1 MCITR
6 FLNGNYKTFKIAF
19 SKQNRD
25 ILNSQIFLSPIGQNR
40 ASNLVHQMQKEESKQ
55 EKYSQKMKSIVSL
68 ANNCAEYLGQG
79 RFEDLG
85 RILHEG
91 WLLKKSLGEF
101 ISNKEI
107 DKRYDLLIQFGAE
120 GGRLLGAGMSGF

>member
-1 MCITR
+1 MYIR

-55 EKYSQKMKSIVSL
+55 ENILKNEIYCVSRVIVQ
-68 ANNCAEYLGQG
+68 NNFAKR

-85 RILHEG
+85 EYREG
-91 WLLKKSLGEF
+91 WLLKKKS
-101 ISNKEI
+101 
-107 DKRYDLLIQFGAE
+107 
-120 GGRLLGAGMSGF
+120 GRVYFK

>member
-1 MCITR
+1 
-6 FLNGNYKTFKIAF
+6 
-19 SKQNRD
+19 
-25 ILNSQIFLSPIGQNR
+25 
-40 ASNLVHQMQKEESKQ
+40 MQKEESKQ

-120 GGRLLGAGMSGF
+120 GGRLLGAGMSGFLMVIVRTRKSVIFF